1 MTPQTNQPDSPS
13 SLVDGFKGLNNRV
26 QPTRLGLEWQLQAD
40 NVLCDDAGYLVRRPG
55 IESFK
60 ASGYLDVHGTRDG
73 RLLAID
79 TSNNLVEL
87 NESGESTTLH
97 TGITGGPFV
106 WCELGYALF
115 LMSATAKWA
124 IYPDRKITW
133 GSLCPSLPTYT
144 GADLTANSTA
154 SMDLL
159 GDPISYPP
167 PTGDV
172 LGTRR
177 SQVAIGVW
185 EPEKDRS
192 IVYFSRPDY
201 PHEFRL
207 LTDFQLFAGRIT
219 LLAEVSQGLVIG
231 TDRAIFIDPI
241 DAPLQRVADYGV
253 PHGGRIYDD
262 RNVVFFWSDRGL
274 CRALPFEN
282 MTDKQLVVTGRENTA
297 EALLPYQGSAYAV
310 VSQSGATTLK
320 QVSRA
325 YEPMTIS
332 TANPQGIAP

>member
-1 MTPQTNQPDSPS
+1 MDAPAYPKIEA
-13 SLVDGFKGLNNRV
+13 FKGLNNRV
-26 QPTRLGLEWQLQAD
+26 DPVRMGLEWQLQAD

-55 IESFK
+55 VASFK
-60 ASGYLDVHGTRDG
+60 DSGYTDVYGTRYG
-73 RLLAID
+73 RLLAI
-79 TSNNLVEL
+79 TTENALVEL
-87 NESGESTTLH
+87 NEHGESTPLH
-97 TGITGGPFV
+97 TGVTGGPFV

-177 SQVAIGVW
+177 SQIAVGVW

-192 IVYFSRPDY
+192 VVYFSRPDY

-207 LTDFQLFAGRIT
+207 LNDFQMFAGRIT
-219 LLAEVSQGLVIG
+219 LLAEVSRGLVIA
-231 TDRAIFIDPI
+231 TDRAIFVDPS

-253 PHGGRIYDD
+253 PRGGRIYDD
-262 RNVVFFWSDRGL
+262 RDVCYFFSDRGL

-282 MTDKQLVVTGRENTA
+282 LTDKQLVVTGRETTTA
-297 EALLPYQGSAYAV
+297 ALLPYQGSTYAV
-310 VSQSGATTLK
+310 VSQSGAVKPK
-320 QVSRA
+320 QVARA
-325 YEPMTIS
+325 YTPLTIS
-332 TANPQGIAP
+332 TLNPQGITP

>member
-1 MTPQTNQPDSPS
+1 MTPQTNQPDSQS
-13 SLVDGFKGLNNRV
+13 SLVDGFNGLNNRV

-133 GSLCPSLPTYT
+133 GSLCPPLPTYT
-144 GADLTANSTA
+144 GADLTANTTA
-154 SMDLL
+154 TMDLL

-167 PTGDV
+167 PYGDV

-231 TDRAIFIDPI
+231 TDRAIFVDPV
-241 DAPLQRVADYGV
+241 DAPLQRVTDYGV
-253 PHGGRIYDD
+253 PHGGRVYDD

-282 MTDKQLVVTGRENTA
+282 MTDKQLVVTGRENTVA
-297 EALLPYQGSAYAV
+297 ALLPYQGSTYAV
-310 VSQSGATTLK
+310 VSQSGATTPK
-320 QVSRA
+320 QISRP

-332 TANPQGIAP
+332 TVNQQGITP

>member
-60 ASGYLDVHGTRDG
+60 ASGYMDVHGTRDG

-177 SQVAIGVW
+177 SQIAVGVW

-192 IVYFSRPDY
+192 VVYFSRPDY

-231 TDRAIFIDPI
+231 TDRAIFIDHI
-241 DAPLQRVADYGV
+241 DAPLQLVADYGV
-253 PHGGRIYDD
+253 PHGGLIYDD
-262 RNVVFFWSDRGL
+262 RNVVFFWSDRGM

-297 EALLPYQGSAYAV
+297 AALLPYQGSAYAV

-332 TANPQGIAP
+332 TANPQGITP